1 MCGKKTFRDIKGI
14 FKKVNFIYI
23 YIYRHTH
30 THTHTH
36 TYECKWMCCKEKK
49 KTKLAFQIER
59 SIRPGEEKQIQ
70 ARKFSQFK
78 SVKAL
83 AIAW

>member
-1 MCGKKTFRDIKGI
+1 MSASECAVKRKK
-14 FKKVNFIYI
+14 
-23 YIYRHTH
+23 
-30 THTHTH
+30 
-36 TYECKWMCCKEKK
+36 
-49 KTKLAFQIER
+49 KLAFQIER

-78 SVKAL
+78 SIKAL